1 MARTQPQFDI
11 TVIGAGSGG
20 LAAAITGATL
30 GLRVALVERGR
41 LGGECLWTGCV
52 PSKALL
58 HAAGLAQAARE
69 VARWNGSEASAP
81 PLDFQAVIRHV
92 HAARTTI
99 EASEN
104 QESLERQDITVV
116 HGAARIAAPGVV
128 AVGARRLRSRHIVI
142 ATGSR
147 PAVPALPGLEAAG
160 YLTNET
166 IFDQLS
172 ELPARLAIIG
182 GGPVGVELAQAFARL
197 GSRVTV
203 LSRSPRLLPRE
214 DPEVSL
220 ALQTFLEREGVV
232 ILKGATAQEVA
243 PAAAAGAHRVIYRTA
258 DGARGAVGAD
268 RIVVA
273 TGRRPNVEGLGLT
286 EVGVVVGTHGIR
298 VDASLRTTARGSW
311 ACGDVSSRYRFT
323 HVAEAEARLI
333 IRNIMFP
340 WIKEKMDY
348 AVVPWTTFTE
358 PEIGRVGCT
367 EQEARERHG
376 SKVTVEHFPLSHT
389 DRAVTDAA
397 TDGFIKLVLRGQHI
411 LGAHIVGPRAGE
423 LIQQVAVLMRHKLP
437 VSALTMIHTYP
448 TYSYALHQAN
458 DAYTISRLAGS
469 RVQRGFYAALR
480 LLARRLPAPH

>member
-1 MARTQPQFDI
+1 MARTQPEFDI

-30 GLRVALVERGR
+30 GLRVALVERER

-58 HAAGLAQAARE
+58 HAAALAQAARE
-69 VARWNGSEASAP
+69 AARWNGDNVSAP

-104 QESLERQDITVV
+104 QAALEQQGITVV
-116 HGAARIAAPGVV
+116 RGAARIAAPAVV

-142 ATGSR
+142 ATGSH

-166 IFDQLS
+166 VFDQLQ
-172 ELPARLAIIG
+172 ELPARLAVIG

-214 DPEVSL
+214 EPEVSS

-232 ILKGATAQEVA
+232 VLKGVTAQEVV
-243 PAAAAGAHRVIYRTA
+243 PAAVSGPHRVAYQTEHGER
-258 DGARGAVGAD
+258 DVVVAD

-273 TGRRPNVEGLGLT
+273 TGRRPNVDGLGLT
-286 EVGVVVGTHGIR
+286 EVGGAVVANGVR
-298 VDASLRTTARGSW
+298 VDSYLRTTVPGIW

-340 WIKEKMDY
+340 WIKEKMNY
-348 AVVPWTTFTE
+348 AVVPWTIFTE

-367 EQEARERHG
+367 EQGATERHG

-397 TDGFIKLVLRGQHI
+397 TDGFIKLVLRGQRI

-423 LIQQVAVLMRHKLP
+423 LIQQLAVLMRHKLP

-458 DAYTISRLAGS
+458 DAYTINQLARS
-469 RVQRGFYAALR
+469 RVQRWFYAALR
-480 LLARRLPAPH
+480 LLARRLPASR

>member
-1 MARTQPQFDI
+1 MASTQPQFDL

-20 LAAAITGATL
+20 FAAAITGVTL

-41 LGGECLWTGCV
+41 IGGECLWTGCV

-58 HAAGLAQAARE
+58 HAAALAQAARE
-69 VARWNGSEASAP
+69 AARWNGSDASAP

-104 QESLERQDITVV
+104 QEALEGRGITVV
-116 HGAARIAAPGVV
+116 RGTARIAAPGVV
-128 AVGARRLRSRHIVI
+128 AVDKRQFRSRHIVI

-147 PAVPALPGLEAAG
+147 PAVPSLPGLKAAG
-160 YLTNET
+160 YFTNET
-166 IFDQLS
+166 VFDQLS

-182 GGPVGVELAQAFARL
+182 GGPVGVELAQVFARL

-203 LSRSPRLLPRE
+203 LCRSPRLLPRE
-214 DPEVSL
+214 EREVSQT
-220 ALQTFLEREGVV
+220 LQTFLEREGVV
-232 ILKGATAQEVA
+232 LRTGVTAQEAV
-243 PAAAAGAHRVIYRTA
+243 PAAADGAHRVIYRSKDDA
-258 DGARGAVGAD
+258 HGAVVAD

-273 TGRRPNVEGLGLT
+273 IGRCPNVEGLGLT
-286 EVGVVVGTHGIR
+286 AVGGAVGANGVR
-298 VDASLRTTARGSW
+298 VDSYLRTTVPGVW
-311 ACGDVSSRYRFT
+311 ACGDASGGYRFT

-340 WIKEKMDY
+340 WFKQKMDY

-376 SKVTVEHFPLSHT
+376 RKVTVECLPLSHT

-397 TDGFIKLVLRGQHI
+397 TDGFIKLVLLGQRL

-423 LIQQVAVLMRHKLP
+423 LIQQLALLMHHKLP

-458 DAYTISRLAGS
+458 DAYIISRLAHS
-469 RVQRGFYAALR
+469 RVQRWFYAALR
-480 LLARRLPAPH
+480 LLARRMPAPS

>member
-11 TVIGAGSGG
+11 AVIGAGSGG

-30 GLRVALVERGR
+30 GLRVALVERER

-58 HAAGLAQAARE
+58 HAAALAQAARE
-69 VARWNGSEASAP
+69 VARWNGNDTGAP

-92 HAARTTI
+92 HAARTAI

-104 QESLERQDITVV
+104 QAALEQQGITVV
-116 HGAARIAAPGVV
+116 RGAARIAAPGVV

-166 IFDQLS
+166 VFDQLQA
-172 ELPARLAIIG
+172 LPARLAIIG

-197 GSRVTV
+197 GSRVMV

-214 DPEVSL
+214 EPEVSQ
-220 ALQTFLEREGVV
+220 ALQTFLESEGVS
-232 ILKGATAQEVA
+232 ILKEVTAQEVV
-243 PAAAAGAHRVIYRTA
+243 PAAASGAHRVIYRTA
-258 DGARGAVGAD
+258 DGERGAVVAD

-273 TGRRPNVEGLGLT
+273 TGRRPNVKGLELT
-286 EVGVVVGTHGIR
+286 EIGGAVGAHGVR
-298 VDASLRTTARGSW
+298 VDSYLRTTVPGIW

-323 HVAEAEARLI
+323 HVAETEARLI

-340 WIKEKMDY
+340 WIKEKMNY
-348 AVVPWTTFTE
+348 AVVPWTIFTA

-397 TDGFIKLVLRGQHI
+397 TDGFIKLVLRGQRI

-458 DAYTISRLAGS
+458 DAYTINRLSRS
-469 RVQRGFYAALR
+469 RMQRRFYAALR
-480 LLARRLPAPH
+480 LLARRLPTPR

>member
-1 MARTQPQFDI
+1 MARTQPQFDL

-58 HAAGLAQAARE
+58 HAAALAQAARE
-69 VARWNGSEASAP
+69 AARWNGSDASAP

-92 HAARTTI
+92 QAARTTI

-104 QESLERQDITVV
+104 QEALERQGITVV
-116 HGAARIAAPGVV
+116 RGAARIAAPGVV
-128 AVGARRLRSRHIVI
+128 AVGERRIRSRHIVI

-172 ELPARLAIIG
+172 ELPARLAVIG

-214 DPEVSL
+214 AQEVSQ
-220 ALQTFLEREGVV
+220 ALQTFLEREGVS
-232 ILKGATAQEVA
+232 ILKGVTAQEVV
-243 PAAAAGAHRVIYRTA
+243 PAAASGTHRVIYQTA
-258 DGARGAVGAD
+258 DGERSEVVAD

-273 TGRRPNVEGLGLT
+273 IGRRPNVEGLGLT
-286 EVGVVVGTHGIR
+286 EVGVPVGANGVR
-298 VDASLRTTARGSW
+298 VDSYLRTTARGIW
-311 ACGDVSSRYRFT
+311 ACGDASSKYRFT

-340 WIKEKMDY
+340 WIKEKMNY

-367 EQEARERHG
+367 EQEARARHG
-376 SKVTVEHFPLSHT
+376 SKVTVEHFPISHS

-397 TDGFIKLVLRGQHI
+397 TDGFVKLVLRGQRI
-411 LGAHIVGPRAGE
+411 LGAHIVSPRAGE
-423 LIQQVAVLMRHKLP
+423 LIQQLALLMRHKLP

-458 DAYTISRLAGS
+458 DAYTISRLS
-469 RVQRGFYAALR
+469 RSRMQRRFYAALR
-480 LLARRLPAPH
+480 LLARRLPAPG

>member
-1 MARTQPQFDI
+1 MASTQPKFDI

-20 LAAAITGATL
+20 FAAAITGATL
-30 GLRVALVERGR
+30 GLRVALVERAR

-58 HAAGLAQAARE
+58 HAAALAQAARE
-69 VARWNGSEASAP
+69 ATRWNGSDASAP
-81 PLDFQAVIRHV
+81 PLDFRAVVRHV
-92 HAARTTI
+92 HTARTTI

-104 QESLERQDITVV
+104 QEALERQGITVV
-116 HGAARIAAPGVV
+116 RGAARIVAPGVV
-128 AVGARRLRSRHIVI
+128 AVGTRRLRSRHIVI

-147 PAVPALPGLEAAG
+147 PAVPALPGLEDAG

-166 IFDQLS
+166 VFDQLQ
-172 ELPARLAIIG
+172 ELPVRLAIIG
-182 GGPVGVELAQAFARL
+182 GGPVGIELAQAFARL

-203 LSRSPRLLPRE
+203 LCRPPRLLPRE
-214 DPEVSL
+214 EQEVSQ
-220 ALQTFLEREGVV
+220 ALQTFMEHEGVV
-232 ILKGATAQEVA
+232 IIKGVTAQEVV
-243 PAAAAGAHRVIYRTA
+243 PAAASGAHRVIYRTEDGERGVVVA
-258 DGARGAVGAD
+258 DQ
-268 RIVVA
+268 IVVA
-273 TGRRPNVEGLGLT
+273 IGRRPNVEELGLT
-286 EVGVVVGTHGIR
+286 EIGGAVGTHGVR
-298 VDASLRTTARGSW
+298 VDSYLRTTAPGIW
-311 ACGDVSSRYRFT
+311 ACGDVSGGYRFT

-348 AVVPWTTFTE
+348 AVVPWTIFTE

-367 EQEARERHG
+367 EQEARVRYG
-376 SKVTVEHFPLSHT
+376 GKVTVERFPLSHT

-397 TDGFIKLVLRGQHI
+397 TDGFIKLVLRGQRI

-423 LIQQVAVLMRHKLP
+423 LIQQLALLMRHKLP

-458 DAYTISRLAGS
+458 DAYTISRLSRS
-469 RVQRGFYAALR
+469 RVQRWFYAALR
-480 LLARRLPAPH
+480 LLARRIPAPR

>member
-1 MARTQPQFDI
+1 MASTQPQFDI

-20 LAAAITGATL
+20 FAAAVTGTTL
-30 GLRVALVERGR
+30 GLRVALVERER

-69 VARWNGSEASAP
+69 AARWNGNDTSAP
-81 PLDFQAVIRHV
+81 PLDFRAVVRHV
-92 HAARTTI
+92 HTARTTI
-99 EASEN
+99 EATEN
-104 QESLERQDITVV
+104 QAALERQGITVV
-116 HGAARIAAPGVV
+116 RGAARIVAPGVV

-147 PAVPALPGLEAAG
+147 PVVPALPGLAAAG
-160 YLTNET
+160 YFTNET
-166 IFDQLS
+166 VFDQLQ

-214 DPEVSL
+214 EQEVSP

-232 ILKGATAQEVA
+232 ILKGVTAQEVA
-243 PAAAAGAHRVIYRTA
+243 PAAVSGAHRVIYRSE
-258 DGARGAVGAD
+258 DGERGAVVAD

-273 TGRRPNVEGLGLT
+273 IGRRPNVEELGLT
-286 EVGVVVGTHGIR
+286 EIGGAVGTHGVR
-298 VDASLRTTARGSW
+298 VDSYLRTTVPGIWS
-311 ACGDVSSRYRFT
+311 CGDASSRYRFT

-348 AVVPWTTFTE
+348 AVVPWTIFTE

-367 EQEARERHG
+367 EQEARARYG
-376 SKVTVEHFPLSHT
+376 SKVTVERFPLSHT

-397 TDGFIKLVLRGQHI
+397 TDGFIKLVLRGQRI

-423 LIQQVAVLMRHKLP
+423 LIQQLALLMRHKLP

-458 DAYTISRLAGS
+458 DAYTISQLS
-469 RVQRGFYAALR
+469 RSRMQRWFYAALR
-480 LLARRLPAPH
+480 LLARRIPAPR

>member
-1 MARTQPQFDI
+1 MARTQPQFDL

-30 GLRVALVERGR
+30 GLRVALVERAR
-41 LGGECLWTGCV
+41 IGGECLWTGCV

-58 HAAGLAQAARE
+58 HAAALAQAARE
-69 VARWNGSEASAP
+69 VARWNGNDTDAP

-104 QESLERQDITVV
+104 QEALERQGIMVV
-116 HGAARIAAPGVV
+116 RGAARIAAPGVV

-147 PAVPALPGLEAAG
+147 PEVPALPGLETAG

-166 IFDQLS
+166 VFDQLQ

-214 DPEVSL
+214 ESEVSL
-220 ALQTFLEREGVV
+220 ALQTVLEREGVV
-232 ILKGATAQEVA
+232 ILKGVTAQEVV
-243 PAAAAGAHRVIYRTA
+243 PAAASGAHRVIYRSD
-258 DGARGAVGAD
+258 DGTRGAVVAD

-286 EVGVVVGTHGIR
+286 EIGVAVGTHGVR
-298 VDASLRTTARGSW
+298 VDAYLRTTVPGIW
-311 ACGDVSSRYRFT
+311 ACGDASSKYRFT

-340 WIKEKMDY
+340 WIKEKMNY

-358 PEIGRVGCT
+358 PEVGRVGCT

-376 SKVTVEHFPLSHT
+376 SKVTVEHFPLSHS
-389 DRAVTDAA
+389 DRAVIDAA
-397 TDGFIKLVLRGQHI
+397 TDGFVKLVLRGQRV

-423 LIQQVAVLMRHKLP
+423 LIQQLAVLMRHKLP

-458 DAYTISRLAGS
+458 DAYTISQLARS
-469 RVQRGFYAALR
+469 RVQRWFYAALR
-480 LLARRLPAPH
+480 LLARRLPAPR

>member
-1 MARTQPQFDI
+1 MARTQPEFDI

-58 HAAGLAQAARE
+58 HAAALAQAARE
-69 VARWNGSEASAP
+69 VARWNGSESGAP

-104 QESLERQDITVV
+104 QEALERQGITVV
-116 HGAARIAAPGVV
+116 RGAARIAAPGVV

-172 ELPARLAIIG
+172 GLPARLAIIG

-214 DPEVSL
+214 EPEVSP
-220 ALQTFLEREGVV
+220 ALQTVLEREGVV
-232 ILKGATAQEVA
+232 ILKEVTAQEVV
-243 PAAAAGAHRVIYRTA
+243 PAAASGTHRVIYRMA
-258 DGARGAVGAD
+258 DGERGAVVAD

-273 TGRRPNVEGLGLT
+273 TGRRPNVEDLGLT
-286 EVGVVVGTHGIR
+286 EVGVVVGAQGIR
-298 VDASLRTTARGSW
+298 VDASLRTTVPGSW

-397 TDGFIKLVLRGQHI
+397 TDGFIKIVLRGQRI

-423 LIQQVAVLMRHKLP
+423 LIQQVAMLMQHKLP
-437 VSALTMIHTYP
+437 VRALTMIHTYP

-480 LLARRLPAPH
+480 LLARHLPAPH

>member
-30 GLRVALVERGR
+30 GLRMALVERER

-58 HAAGLAQAARE
+58 HAAGLAHAARE
-69 VARWNGSEASAP
+69 AARWNGNDTGAP
-81 PLDFQAVIRHV
+81 SLDFQAVIRHV
-92 HAARTTI
+92 QAARTTI

-104 QESLERQDITVV
+104 QAALEQQGITVV
-116 HGAARIAAPGVV
+116 RGAARIAAPGVV

-147 PAVPALPGLEAAG
+147 PTVPALPGLEAAG

-166 IFDQLS
+166 VFDQLQA
-172 ELPARLAIIG
+172 LPARLAIIG

-214 DPEVSL
+214 EPEVSQ
-220 ALQTFLEREGVV
+220 ALQTFLEREGVS
-232 ILKGATAQEVA
+232 ILKGVTAQEVA
-243 PAAAAGAHRVIYRTA
+243 PAAVSGGHRVIYRTA
-258 DGARGAVGAD
+258 DGERGAVVAD

-273 TGRRPNVEGLGLT
+273 TGRRPNVEELGLT
-286 EVGVVVGTHGIR
+286 EIGGAVGAHGVR
-298 VDASLRTTARGSW
+298 VDAYLRTTVPGIW

-323 HVAEAEARLI
+323 HVAEIEARLI
-333 IRNIMFP
+333 IRNTMFP
-340 WIKEKMDY
+340 WIKEKMNY
-348 AVVPWTTFTE
+348 AVVPWTIFTA

-367 EQEARERHG
+367 EQGATERHG

-397 TDGFIKLVLRGQHI
+397 TDGFIKLVLRGQRI

-423 LIQQVAVLMRHKLP
+423 LIQQVALLMRHKLP
-437 VSALTMIHTYP
+437 ASALAMIHTYP

-458 DAYTISRLAGS
+458 DAYTINRLSRS
-469 RVQRGFYAALR
+469 RMQRRFYAALR
-480 LLARRLPAPH
+480 LLARRLPAPR

>member
-1 MARTQPQFDI
+1 M
-11 TVIGAGSGG
+11 
-20 LAAAITGATL
+20 
-30 GLRVALVERGR
+30 
-41 LGGECLWTGCV
+41 
-52 PSKALL
+52 
-58 HAAGLAQAARE
+58 
-69 VARWNGSEASAP
+69 
-81 PLDFQAVIRHV
+81 
-92 HAARTTI
+92 
-99 EASEN
+99 
-104 QESLERQDITVV
+104 
-116 HGAARIAAPGVV
+116 
-128 AVGARRLRSRHIVI
+128 I

-166 IFDQLS
+166 VFDQLQ
-172 ELPARLAIIG
+172 ELPGRLAIIG

-197 GSRVTV
+197 GSRVMV

-214 DPEVSL
+214 EQAVSQ
-220 ALQTFLEREGVV
+220 ALQTFLEREGVS
-232 ILKGATAQEVA
+232 ILKGVTAQEVA
-243 PAAAAGAHRVIYRTA
+243 PAAVSGAHRVIYRSD
-258 DGARGAVGAD
+258 DGTRGAVAAD

-273 TGRRPNVEGLGLT
+273 TGRRPNVKGLGLT
-286 EVGVVVGTHGIR
+286 EIGGAVGTHGVR
-298 VDASLRTTARGSW
+298 VDAYLRTTVPGIW

-340 WIKEKMDY
+340 WIKEKMNY
-348 AVVPWTTFTE
+348 AVVPWTIFTE

-376 SKVTVEHFPLSHT
+376 SKVTVEHFSLSHS

-397 TDGFIKLVLRGQHI
+397 TDGFIKLVLRWQRI

-423 LIQQVAVLMRHKLP
+423 LIQQVALLMRYKLP

-480 LLARRLPAPH
+480 LLARRPTCTTLGGCDGKELAERLC